1 MIRTSDLKSFSRR
14 SALARDAA
22 DSVCLS
28 HHVIVHR
35 GQARSYRMTL
45 KPGRSLIASA
55 LLLLCAFTTQIVVA
69 AENAIPRPEQSAI
82 ASPHPQATAAGRE
95 IMVAGGNAFDAAVAI
110 SATLAVVE
118 PYGSGL
124 GGGGFF
130 LLRQSGEPT
139 RYEFLDAREKAPLKA
154 TYDLYRRDGKVQT
167 SLSLNGPLAAAIP
180 GLPAA
185 LVELAERYGKLP
197 LSISMAPAIRIAYQ
211 GFPVDRIYQQRATA
225 RLSALRDNPESA
237 RLFLRNG
244 EVPALDEI
252 IQQPELAATLSR
264 LADRGHDGF
273 YNGLTAQSMVHEIRV
288 AGGIW
293 SPEDLDQYHIATR
306 APLRFRLDDQRELIS
321 APPPSAGGVA
331 LAQSL
336 TMLQQLPWR
345 ESDKVQRAHYV
356 LEVLRRAYRD
366 RGLLGDPDFV
376 ANPLNHLLDRE
387 YLAHLAGSISPEQ
400 ATPSKSLDPAPP
412 WREGEHTTHFAVL
425 DNDGNAVAATLSV
438 NLPFGSA
445 FTVPGTGVV
454 LNDEMDDFAADPQG
468 SNAYGLAGSQAN
480 SIAAGKRPLS
490 SMSPSFIE
498 SPEEFAAFGT
508 PGGSR
513 IPSMVLLSMLQYLD
527 GQPIATWPAVAR
539 YHHQYLP
546 DVVEHEPDAFTP
558 DEMTQ
563 LRARGYQFKEVPKG
577 YGNQQVLFWN
587 KSGKK
592 VEAASD
598 PRGLGESQR
607 FDPRTR

>member
-1 MIRTSDLKSFSRR
+1 MIRKHLRHHLLTG
-14 SALARDAA
+14 ALLMLCVVLPPFVVAA
-22 DSVCLS
+22 DSS
-28 HHVIVHR
+28 
-35 GQARSYRMTL
+35 T
-45 KPGRSLIASA
+45 
-55 LLLLCAFTTQIVVA
+55 
-69 AENAIPRPEQSAI
+69 PRPEHAAI

-95 IMVAGGNAFDAAVAI
+95 IMVAGGNAFDAAVAV
-110 SATLAVVE
+110 SAALAVVE

-130 LLRQSGEPT
+130 LLRQGGEQA
-139 RYEFLDAREKAPLKA
+139 RYVFLDAREKAPIKA

-167 SLSLNGPLAAAIP
+167 ALSLNGPLAAAIP

-197 LSISMAPAIRIAYQ
+197 LSISMAPAIRLAYQ

-244 EVPALDEI
+244 EVPALEELI
-252 IQQPELAATLSR
+252 KQPELAATLSR
-264 LADRGHDGF
+264 LADNGREGF
-273 YNGLTAQSMVHEIRV
+273 YSGLTRQAMVHEVRM

-293 SPEDLDQYHIATR
+293 THEDLDQYQLATR

-321 APPPSAGGVA
+321 APPPSAGGIA

-336 TMLQQLPWR
+336 VMLQQLPWR

-376 ANPLNHLLDRE
+376 ANPINHLLDRE
-387 YLAHLAGSISPEQ
+387 YLAHLAGSIAPEQ
-400 ATPSKSLDPAPP
+400 ATSSSSLEPAPP
-412 WREGEHTTHFAVL
+412 WREGEHTTHFAIL

-438 NLPFGSA
+438 NLPFGAA

-498 SPEEFAAFGT
+498 SPTEFAAFGT

-527 GQPIATWPAVAR
+527 GQPVASWPAVPR

-546 DVVEHEPDAFTP
+546 DVVEHEADAFTQ
-558 DEMTQ
+558 DELSALQ
-563 LRARGYQFKEVPKG
+563 ARGYTFKEVPRG
-577 YGNQQVLFWN
+577 YGNQQVLFWD
-587 KSGKK
+587 KASKA

-598 PRGLGESQR
+598 PRGLGVPMT
-607 FDPRTR
+607 FDPKVR

>member
-1 MIRTSDLKSFSRR
+1 MRDISVMLRT
-14 SALARDAA
+14 ALLML
-22 DSVCLS
+22 C
-28 HHVIVHR
+28 
-35 GQARSYRMTL
+35 TL
-45 KPGRSLIASA
+45 TPQLASA
-55 LLLLCAFTTQIVVA
+55 AETTS
-69 AENAIPRPEQSAI
+69 PRPPQSAI

-95 IMVAGGNAFDAAVAI
+95 VMIAGGNAFDAAVAI

-130 LLRQSGEPT
+130 LLRQSTEPT
-139 RYEFLDAREKAPLKA
+139 RYVFLDAREKAPLKA
-154 TYDLYRRDGKVQT
+154 TYDLYRRDGKVQPA
-167 SLSLNGPLAAAIP
+167 LSLNGPLAAAIP

-197 LSISMAPAIRIAYQ
+197 LNISMAPAIRIAYQ
-211 GFPVDRIYQQRATA
+211 GFPVDRIYRQRATS

-237 RLFLRNG
+237 RLFLRKG
-244 EVPALDEI
+244 EVPELDEI
-252 IQQPELAATLSR
+252 IKQPELAATLNR
-264 LADRGHDGF
+264 LADRGLAGF
-273 YNGLTAQSMVHEIRV
+273 YNGLTAQTLVQGVRE

-293 SPEDLDQYHIATR
+293 TVEDLDHYQVATR
-306 APLRFRLDDQRELIS
+306 APLRLRLDDQRELIS

-336 TMLQQLPWR
+336 SMLQQLPWR
-345 ESDKVQRAHYV
+345 ESDTVQRAHYV

-376 ANPLNHLLDRE
+376 ANPINRLLNRE
-387 YLAHLAGSISPEQ
+387 YLAHLASGISAEQ
-400 ATPSKSLDPAPP
+400 ATPSKDLEPAPA

-438 NLPFGSA
+438 NLPFGAA

-527 GQPIATWPAVAR
+527 GQPVARWPAVAR

-546 DVVEHEPDAFTP
+546 DVVEHEPDAFTQQQMN
-558 DEMTQ
+558 E
-563 LRARGYQFKEVPKG
+563 LRARGYQFKEVSRG

-587 KSGKK
+587 KSGNR

-598 PRGLGESQR
+598 PRGVGESQR
-607 FDPRTR
+607 FDPAGR

>member
-1 MIRTSDLKSFSRR
+1 MIRPQQLQHY
-14 SALARDAA
+14 
-22 DSVCLS
+22 LS
-28 HHVIVHR
+28 
-35 GQARSYRMTL
+35 
-45 KPGRSLIASA
+45 SA
-55 LLLLCAFTTQIVVA
+55 LLALCLLTAHVA
-69 AENAIPRPEQSAI
+69 LAVESNPSAQQAAI

-95 IMVAGGNAFDAAVAI
+95 IMVAGGNAFDAAIAV
-110 SATLAVVE
+110 SAALAVVE

-130 LLRQSGEPT
+130 LLRQSGNPT
-139 RYEFLDAREKAPLKA
+139 RYVFLDAREKAPLKA
-154 TYDLYRRDGKVQT
+154 TYDLYRRNGKVQP

-197 LSISMAPAIRIAYQ
+197 LNISMAPAIRLAYK
-211 GFPVDRIYQQRATA
+211 GFAVDAIYQQRATA

-237 RLFLRNG
+237 RLFLRQG
-244 EVPALDEI
+244 SVPALGEI
-252 IQQPELAATLSR
+252 IRQPELAVTLNR
-264 LADRGHDGF
+264 LADRGREGF
-273 YNGLTAQSMVHEIRV
+273 YNGLTAQSLINGVRE

-293 SPEDLDQYHIATR
+293 CLDDMDRYRIATR
-306 APLRFRLDDQRELIS
+306 EPLRFKLDDQRELIS
-321 APPPSAGGVA
+321 APPPSAGGIA

-336 TMLQQLPWR
+336 TMLRQLPWR

-356 LEVLRRAYRD
+356 VEVLRRAYRD

-376 ANPLNHLLDRE
+376 ANPVSHLLDRE
-387 YLAHLAGSISPEQ
+387 YLAQLASSITPRE
-400 ATPSKSLDPAPP
+400 ATPSSSLPP
-412 WREGEHTTHFAVL
+412 SPLWREGEHTTHFATL
-425 DNDGNAVAATLSV
+425 DRDGNAVAATLSV

-498 SPEEFAAFGT
+498 SPTEFTAFGT

-527 GQPIATWPAVAR
+527 AQPVATWPAVAR

-546 DVVEHEPDAFTP
+546 DVIEYEPGAFTTGEVI
-558 DEMTQ
+558 DLQ
-563 LRARGYQFKEVPKG
+563 ARGYTLKDTQRV
-577 YGNQQVLFWN
+577 YGNQQVVFWH
-587 KSGKK
+587 KDSGK

-598 PRGLGESQR
+598 PRGVGISQQ
-607 FDPRTR
+607 FDPKLREAAP